1 MVTCI
6 DISSLYKGKRGKAI
20 LMVEQLA
27 SLRHKNLV
35 DIYDYW
41 MVPEQLI
48 FIEMECPSSLTQWKT
63 FTKRRMITSEVVE
76 TLQ

>member
-20 LMVEQLA
+20 LIVEQLA
-27 SLRHKNLV
+27 KLKHENLV
-35 DIYDYW
+35 DIYDFW
-41 MVPEQLI
+41 MVPDQLI
-48 FIEMECPSSLTQWKT
+48 FIEMECPSTLSQWKT
-63 FTKRRMITSEVVE
+63 YTKRRMGTSEVRE